1 MPVTFP
7 IMEFYLARKTVKKHV
22 TARVTLET
30 LRWIKEVTSPAPKES
45 SV

>member
-1 MPVTFP
+1 
-7 IMEFYLARKTVKKHV
+7 MEFYLARKKKVLKHV
-22 TARVTLET
+22 ITCVTLET